1 MIAKKRKK
9 EKSVWKDLTRRAKL
23 FLSVAFVIF
32 LAYTNIRIFAEIKK
46 GDKDLKKIEAIIE
59 ALNKEKDRLNFEL
72 GNIDSEAYLEKV
84 AREEL
89 GLQKAGEQVIV
100 VKKEGEGE
108 GMEKENKRF
117 QFLKDIFNWIKGKMP
132 E

>member
-9 EKSVWKDLTRRAKL
+9 EKSAWKDFTGKAKV
-23 FLSVAFVIF
+23 FLSIAFVLF
-32 LAYTNIRIFAEIKK
+32 LAYTNIRIFVETQK
-46 GDKDLKKIEAIIE
+46 GDKELKKIEAIIE
-59 ALNKEKDRLNFEL
+59 DLNKDNERLNFEL
-72 GNIDSEAYLEKV
+72 GNTDSQAYLEKV

-89 GLQKAGEQVIV
+89 GLQKPGEQVIV

-108 GMEKENKRF
+108 SAVKEDERF
-117 QFLKDIFNWIKGKMP
+117 QFLKDVFSWIKEKMP

>member
-9 EKSVWKDLTRRAKL
+9 EKSAWKDFTGKAKV
-23 FLSVAFVIF
+23 FLSVAFVLF
-32 LAYTNIRIFAEIKK
+32 LAYTNIRIFVETQK
-46 GDKDLKKIEAIIE
+46 GDKELKKIEAIIE
-59 ALNKEKDRLNFEL
+59 DLNKDNERLNFEL
-72 GNIDSEAYLEKV
+72 GNTDSQAYLEKV

-89 GLQKAGEQVIV
+89 GLQKPGEQVIV

-108 GMEKENKRF
+108 SAVKEDERF
-117 QFLKDIFNWIKGKMP
+117 QFLKDVFSWIKEKMP